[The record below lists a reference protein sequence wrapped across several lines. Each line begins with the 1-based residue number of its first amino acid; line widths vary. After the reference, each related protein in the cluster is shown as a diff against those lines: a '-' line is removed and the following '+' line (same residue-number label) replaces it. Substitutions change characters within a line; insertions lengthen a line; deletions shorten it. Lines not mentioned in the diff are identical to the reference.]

1 MPEEDPKKVDIIKRK
16 AKNFGTQWVFNMY
29 VVMNRKQIV
38 ARIRKM
44 MESIKTE
51 DVVPNVEKGIYP
63 PIPANLFSD
72 LSEYYDRIKAIPL
85 ITEDDDKLSFA
96 KFVAEARPD
105 IHQQLEGMGEAGAT
119 YMANLRGNFLE
130 CVKNPEKAP
139 VTAADLTAK
148 KKSDMVNAVC
158 DKCGKSWPVLK
169 AEFSKIKECPFCKDK
184 V

>member
-1 MPEEDPKKVDIIKRK
+1 MPEEDPGKVDIIKRK
-16 AKNFGTQWVFNMY
+16 AKNFGTQWFFNMY
-29 VVMNRKQIV
+29 VEMNRKQIV

-63 PIPANLFSD
+63 PIPANLFSE
-72 LSEYYDRIKAIPL
+72 LTEYYDRIKEISPV
-85 ITEDDDKLSFA
+85 TFA
-96 KFVAEARPD
+96 EFVAEARPD
-105 IHQQLEGMGEAGAT
+105 IYQQLEGMGEAGAT

-139 VTAADLTAK
+139 VTAADLAAK
-148 KKSDMVNAVC
+148 KKSDVVNAVC
-158 DKCGKSWPVLK
+158 DKCGKSWPVVK
-169 AEFSKIKECPFCKDK
+169 AEFANIKECPFCKDK